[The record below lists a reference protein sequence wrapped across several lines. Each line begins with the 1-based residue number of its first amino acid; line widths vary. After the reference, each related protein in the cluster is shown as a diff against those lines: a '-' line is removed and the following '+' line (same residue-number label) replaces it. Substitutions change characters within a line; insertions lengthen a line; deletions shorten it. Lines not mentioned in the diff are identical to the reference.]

1 MGNELGMT
9 TPEQRKEIMKK
20 RVKKLAVEAA
30 QYIDNLSRLYPC
42 LDCRIPD
49 QESCTYEPGEVED
62 SICFQLGSMCYGRP
76 QHPNVPQ
83 RYISTFG
90 VENIDDVEVRSF
102 DGSVILSTTMLIY
115 GARVIKCPE
124 TGEKRAQTI
133 HELYKE
139 MKEQAEETGEVFVYR
154 GKDGYFDW
162 TDKAPEL
169 VIELANKIRILD
181 MDLAEII
188 NNKDICR
195 KNDSVHGLYAS
206 DLRSYGKDLCNS
218 LYHPTVEYDEDNNE
232 TSFYEITFM
241 GDNIYDFDSV
251 EEIIERHAS
260 IDMDKSRLFLFNM
273 SLDKVIH
280 FNEINY
286 D

>member
-139 MKEQAEETGEVFVYR
+139 MKEQAEETGEVFAYR

-162 TDKAPEL
+162 TDKEPEL

-188 NNKDICR
+188 NNKDFCR
-195 KNDSVHGLYAS
+195 KDEDIYGLYAS

-280 FNEINY
+280 FNEINF